1 MDRECCLTASF
12 QADIPSSMT
21 TLNHVY
27 GNALVN
33 KDCPGE
39 NVAKVASWVG
49 KPFPHFSM
57 MSELEHEWTNQDLQG
72 SWNVLFFYPKDRSP
86 GCSVQ
91 AQTFVD
97 EEKQFSSLG
106 AKVFGVSS
114 DSIKSHTQFKC
125 DLGGNLTLLC
135 DSKSSLRKDLGL
147 GKTLGIIPH
156 RVTFVLDPRGV
167 VRWAY
172 NSQFSVK
179 KHVYGSLKY
188 LSTV

>member
-1 MDRECCLTASF
+1 M
-12 QADIPSSMT
+12 I
-21 TLNHVY
+21 TLSHVY
-27 GNALVN
+27 DNALVN

-39 NVAKVASWVG
+39 TVGRVASWVG
-49 KPFPHFSM
+49 KTFPHFSM
-57 MSELEHEWTNQDLQG
+57 MSELEEEWTNIHLRG
-72 SWNVLFFYPKDRSP
+72 SWNVLFFYPKDSSP

-97 EEKQFSSLG
+97 EEERFSSYG

-114 DSIKSHTQFKC
+114 DSVNSHNRFKC
-125 DLGGNLTLLC
+125 DIGGNLTLLC
-135 DSKSSLRKDLGL
+135 DSKSSLRSELGL

-156 RVTFVLDPRGV
+156 RVTFIVDPEGV
-167 VRWAY
+167 IRWVF
-172 NSQFSVK
+172 NSQLAVK

>member
-1 MDRECCLTASF
+1 M
-12 QADIPSSMT
+12 I
-21 TLNHVY
+21 TLSHVY
-27 GNALVN
+27 DNALVN

-39 NVAKVASWVG
+39 TVGRVASWVG
-49 KPFPHFSM
+49 KTFPHFSM
-57 MSELEHEWTNQDLQG
+57 MSELEEEWTNIHLRG
-72 SWNVLFFYPKDRSP
+72 SWNVLFFYPKDSSP

-97 EEKQFSSLG
+97 EEERFSSYG

-114 DSIKSHTQFKC
+114 DSVNSHNRFKC
-125 DLGGNLTLLC
+125 DIGGNLTLLC
-135 DSKSSLRKDLGL
+135 DSKSSLRSELGL

-156 RVTFVLDPRGV
+156 RVTFIVGPEGV
-167 VRWAY
+167 IRWVF
-172 NSQFSVK
+172 NSQLAVK